1 MRAGSEI
8 EEIRNQVDSGGSTT
22 AGRNGAPRVA
32 RLCSGVASGRASIC
46 SRQRSPAPA
55 AGAKS
60 RPACPYQAFHRQH
73 TTTVTAGLKPCSQH
87 CLGEKDFQRTSSVP
101 LPGKEGSRDLGAG
114 PQPLLSGSFFF
125 FFRKLFLSIASL
137 ATVSA
142 PASAPSFLHSG
153 TSPGSIFPI
162 PPSLCWNPALARQS
176 HTKPPP
182 SRTPSTFC
190 LNFQELSLHTNL

>member
-1 MRAGSEI
+1 MGALPSAAARGHQLPLLELKAVQPAPTRPSTDSTPPRSQPGS
-8 EEIRNQVDSGGSTT
+8 
-22 AGRNGAPRVA
+22 
-32 RLCSGVASGRASIC
+32 
-46 SRQRSPAPA
+46 SPAANTASERKTFKEHLP
-55 AGAKS
+55 
-60 RPACPYQAFHRQH
+60 CPCQGR
-73 TTTVTAGLKPCSQH
+73 
-87 CLGEKDFQRTSSVP
+87 R
-101 LPGKEGSRDLGAG
+101 GAG
-114 PQPLLSGSFFF
+114 TWAQAPSLCFQEAFF

>member
-1 MRAGSEI
+1 M
-8 EEIRNQVDSGGSTT
+8 EEIRNQADSGGSTT
-22 AGRNGAPRVA
+22 AGRNGASRVA
-32 RLCSGVASGRASIC
+32 RLCSGGASGRASTS

-60 RPACPYQAFHRQH
+60 RPACPCQAFHRQH
-73 TTTVTAGLKPCSQH
+73 TTTVTAWLKPCGQH
-87 CLGEKDFQRTSSVP
+87 CLGETRLSKNIFRALAREGGEQG
-101 LPGKEGSRDLGAG
+101 PGRRPPA
-114 PQPLLSGSFFF
+114 FA
-125 FFRKLFLSIASL
+125 FRKLFLSIASL

-176 HTKPPP
+176 DTKPPP
-182 SRTPSTFC
+182 SRTPGTFC
-190 LNFQELSLHTNL
+190 LNFQELSLHTDL